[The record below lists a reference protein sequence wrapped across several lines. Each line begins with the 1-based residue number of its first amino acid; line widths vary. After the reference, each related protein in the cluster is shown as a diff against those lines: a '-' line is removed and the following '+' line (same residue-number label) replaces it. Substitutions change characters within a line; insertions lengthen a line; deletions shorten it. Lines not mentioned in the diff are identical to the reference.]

1 MEPFSQ
7 EIPSEMPSV
16 LEPLIWLK
24 SNFQESLSF
33 RALKI
38 DEPHPFWYQINST
51 GLVNSLPESKKKI
64 FIFLENINKEKW
76 VDFCGPPCMTKFST
90 ENLSIISNFDYW
102 NLILVA
108 HKNVHIK

>member
-38 DEPHPFWYQINST
+38 DEPHPFW
-51 GLVNSLPESKKKI
+51 
-64 FIFLENINKEKW
+64 
-76 VDFCGPPCMTKFST
+76 
-90 ENLSIISNFDYW
+90 
-102 NLILVA
+102 
-108 HKNVHIK
+108 